1 MRTNSPDAVSAE
13 INKEKMYKHDGS
25 SGTNKH
31 DAWQGHP
38 GAAGETVQ
46 LNSGSEPSVD
56 LLKRGC
62 SQSDKAILDTL
73 RLVFKD
79 GEPAIEW
86 AVSWRGGISHADGA
100 GGVKII
106 PQDMRS
112 SLTPETL
119 MDWISR
125 SFDAPEVL
133 AFATDER
140 VFAWCNTVRHHDDAP
155 DTHIPAQADQTLLR
169 QENPGT
175 AQDRSFSFLLTSQ
188 LVALWLDSKDEQ
200 YRLEYVRRLAMCG
213 LNKEKAEDTFNF
225 EKQILKKHPRPEML
239 RKDFVEIPLF
249 NLFTPCLEHPITY
262 YENHFEYPLSYIVK
276 LSDEAEWHFWNSH
289 EKSMPDNVWNEIYW
303 LADKNKKL
311 FIPFAM
317 NLINNKGWTYKN
329 VNQFSY
335 QEQGMLDLY
344 RWKRGNTR
352 ASKTPWRAESTTPC
366 MPKRDAAPQ
375 MARDEARRGKALKG
389 LLERYFGK

>member
-1 MRTNSPDAVSAE
+1 MNGRLISNIIVGIIGITLYVLAMFLIPKIKKE
-13 INKEKMYKHDGS
+13 LNKDKKSKDDGS
-25 SGTNKH
+25 SGTNRH
-31 DAWQGHP
+31 DTGQGHR

-46 LNSGSEPSVD
+46 SNGSNEPSVD
-56 LLKRGC
+56 LITRGC
-62 SQSDKAILDTL
+62 SQSDKIILDTL

-79 GEPAIEW
+79 GEPAIQW

-100 GGVKII
+100 GGVKIV

-112 SLTPETL
+112 TLTPESL

-125 SFDAPEVL
+125 CFNEPEAL
-133 AFATDER
+133 AFATDKR
-140 VFAWCNTVRHHDDAP
+140 VIAWCNTVRCHDAAP
-155 DTHIPAQADQTLLR
+155 DAHIPAQANQTLPR

-175 AQDRSFSFLLTSQ
+175 AQNRSFSSLLTSQ

-200 YRLEYVRRLAMCG
+200 YHLEYVRRLAMCG
-213 LNKEKAEDTFNF
+213 LHKEKAEETFNL
-225 EKQILKKHPRPEML
+225 ERQILENHPRPEML
-239 RKDFVEIPLF
+239 RKDFVEIPLI

-317 NLINNKGWTYKN
+317 HLINNMGWTYEN

-344 RWKRGNTR
+344 RWKRGKTR
-352 ASKTPWRAESTTPC
+352 ASQTPWR
-366 MPKRDAAPQ
+366 
-375 MARDEARRGKALKG
+375 G
-389 LLERYFGK
+389 